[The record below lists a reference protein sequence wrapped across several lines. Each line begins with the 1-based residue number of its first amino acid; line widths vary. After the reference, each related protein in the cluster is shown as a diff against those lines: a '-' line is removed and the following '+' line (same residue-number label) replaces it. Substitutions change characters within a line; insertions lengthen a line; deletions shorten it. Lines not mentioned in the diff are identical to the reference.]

1 MDRYYNCSGLCSE
14 LEVDYDKKEVRA
26 KAKDCWGEHIL
37 NRDFGVITH
46 YEFEYVK
53 TEWAESD
60 HEDSDS
66 RDHHIQLCEAMRVN
80 GPCEE
85 LGDFEPEEER
95 LAIMRHDEVGLK
107 LLVGFLTIMVLGV
120 FLGTDEWNCSWMRLR
135 GTRTI
140 ENGNQISRV
149 MYLTKMKRDIQQVR
163 LIFHSLDCQKMV
175 WSFLSSVMR

>member
-1 MDRYYNCSGLCSE
+1 MRGQKNKTEIWIGTTIVLVYAVNLKSITTRKKSGLRPKTAG
-14 LEVDYDKKEVRA
+14 VNIYF
-26 KAKDCWGEHIL
+26 

-46 YEFEYVK
+46 YEFGYVK

-95 LAIMRHDEVGLK
+95 LAIMRHNEVGLK
-107 LLVGFLTIMVLGV
+107 LWYFYYQNTEVKKSSLYFSNKDAFEARRKLKPLIK
-120 FLGTDEWNCSWMRLR
+120 SWKYF
-135 GTRTI
+135 
-140 ENGNQISRV
+140 SAS
-149 MYLTKMKRDIQQVR
+149 
-163 LIFHSLDCQKMV
+163 FSLETSPKEYAI
-175 WSFLSSVMR
+175 

>member
-1 MDRYYNCSGLCSE
+1 MDRYYNCFGLCSE
-14 LEVDYDKKEVRA
+14 LEVDYGKKEVRA
-26 KAKDCWGEHIL
+26 KAKDYRGEHIL
-37 NRDFGVITH
+37 SRDFGVITH

-80 GPCEE
+80 GSCEE

-107 LLVGFLTIMVLGV
+107 LWYFCYQNSEVKKSSLYFSNKDAFEARRKLKPLIK
-120 FLGTDEWNCSWMRLR
+120 SWKYF
-135 GTRTI
+135 
-140 ENGNQISRV
+140 SAS
-149 MYLTKMKRDIQQVR
+149 
-163 LIFHSLDCQKMV
+163 FSLETSPKEYAI
-175 WSFLSSVMR
+175 